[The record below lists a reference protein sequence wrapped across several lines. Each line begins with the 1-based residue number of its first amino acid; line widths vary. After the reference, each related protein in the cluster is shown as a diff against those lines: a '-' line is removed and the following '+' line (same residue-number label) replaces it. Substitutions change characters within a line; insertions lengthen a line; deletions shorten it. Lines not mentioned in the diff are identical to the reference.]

1 MRINEM
7 NPQEKSALLTKAMGW
22 RYGVVGDDAIG
33 GPAWVTLRD
42 SSEELIWRD
51 IFTVAPLLEN
61 YPRVNLYY
69 PANMALAKR
78 AIEWGAAN
86 IPEFKKTLNL
96 IGSNMWILP
105 GGVTE
110 LLDEILSMLIEAG
123 LVEVNDV

>member
-7 NPQEKSALLTKAMGW
+7 NDQEKSVPLAKAMGW
-22 RYGVVGDDAIG
+22 EKKDSGFCYDIWDDDEWINQDW
-33 GPAWVTLRD
+33 P
-42 SSEELIWRD
+42 
-51 IFTVAPLLEN
+51 
-61 YPRVNLYY
+61 NLYD
-69 PANMALAKR
+69 PVNMALAKR